1 MANHITPEQMD
12 ELKLTPKEKQEF
24 KYYTY
29 SSVKSIKGIANLSD
43 EDLLI
48 LLRCFK
54 NLVIRKSIDYKNAA
68 PVLDK
73 IAERDPKSKHQP
85 YGNENWWAGVIFE
98 ECEKRTLNGS
108 DVDEFDI
115 PEAWMYA
122 IR

>member
-12 ELKLTPKEKQEF
+12 ELKLTSMEKIQF

-29 SSVKSIKGIANLSD
+29 SAVKYIKDVANLSD
-43 EDLLI
+43 DDLLI
-48 LLRCFK
+48 LVRCFK
-54 NLVIRKSIDYKNAA
+54 NLVIRQSIDYKKAS

-98 ECEKRTLNGS
+98 ECYERTKNNS
-108 DVDEFDI
+108 EIDEFDI
-115 PEAWMYA
+115 PDAWMQA